1 PEYVQETGITAV
13 GLDTAAVP
21 AFVNAALPAGFPV
34 QGHLDPLLLIEG
46 GQRLD
51 DRVREL
57 ISAYEGRPHVFN
69 LGHGIRPETPIAHV
83 ERVLEIIR
91 KG

>member
-1 PEYVQETGITAV
+1 VNAV

-21 AFVNAALPAGFPV
+21 EFINASLPNGFPV

-46 GQRLD
+46 GQRMD
-51 DRVREL
+51 ARVEYL
-57 ISAYEGRPHVFN
+57 IETYKDRPHVFN
-69 LGHGIRPETPIAHV
+69 LGHGVTPKTPIKNV

-91 KG
+91 STG